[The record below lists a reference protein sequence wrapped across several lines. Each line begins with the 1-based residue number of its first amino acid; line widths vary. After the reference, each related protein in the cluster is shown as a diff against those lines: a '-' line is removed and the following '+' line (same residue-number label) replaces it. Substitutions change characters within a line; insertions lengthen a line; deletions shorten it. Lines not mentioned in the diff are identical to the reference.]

1 MTRRQCTKLEE
12 RKRIELEDRLQ
23 SLVPISPEVREMMS
37 LEGFSLWFDNMKHL
51 YPTKEDAYEALE
63 YHYQRLTGRRRYSE
77 LRSFLK
83 ARMIYNR
90 KHLSVKE

>member
-1 MTRRQCTKLEE
+1 MTRRQNTKNEE
-12 RKRIELEDRLQ
+12 RRRLELEAEL
-23 SLVPISPEVREMMS
+23 SALLPVSPAVRELMS
-37 LEGFSLWFDNMKHL
+37 LPGFAKWFDRMQHL

-63 YHYQRLTGRRRYSE
+63 HHYQRLTGRRRYSE